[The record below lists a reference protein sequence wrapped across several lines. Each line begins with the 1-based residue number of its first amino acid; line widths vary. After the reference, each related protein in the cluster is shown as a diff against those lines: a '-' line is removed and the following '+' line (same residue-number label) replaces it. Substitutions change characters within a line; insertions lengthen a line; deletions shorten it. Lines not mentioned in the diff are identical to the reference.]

1 MLTFNI
7 NRLLKVRGV
16 EKPFQY
22 LVKAGFCDNFATRIT
37 KNKTRRM
44 DLREVERLCEL
55 FRCTPNDLL
64 EWEPSPEQAA
74 IADHPLKP
82 LERAKKVEGLSQLLN
97 AIPLDKLEEI
107 ESLIKERCNTIG

>member
-1 MLTFNI
+1 
-7 NRLLKVRGV
+7 
-16 EKPFQY
+16 
-22 LVKAGFCDNFATRIT
+22 
-37 KNKTRRM
+37 M